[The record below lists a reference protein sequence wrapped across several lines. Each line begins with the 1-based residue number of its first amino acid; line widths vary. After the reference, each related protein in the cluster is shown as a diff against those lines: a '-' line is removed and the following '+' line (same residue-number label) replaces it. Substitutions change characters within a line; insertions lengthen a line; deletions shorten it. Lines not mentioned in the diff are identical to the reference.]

1 MYICIHHSISDP
13 AAFWSTAEQIS
24 NLPPHVKLH
33 HSFPTK
39 DGSRAVCIWEA
50 DSIDALRSI
59 VEPMV
64 GHASRNEYFE
74 VENKEAVSMP
84 SALQTARAPA

>member
-13 AAFWSTAEQIS
+13 GAFWNTAEQLA
-24 NLPPHVKLH
+24 NLPPHLTLH

-50 DSIDALRSI
+50 DSIDTLRRFI
-59 VEPMV
+59 EAKV

-74 VENKEAVSMP
+74 VENKEAVGMP
-84 SALQTARAPA
+84 SALQAARAPA